1 MHYQIFPV
9 THFQQNCSLLW
20 CEATRQAAL
29 IDPGGEAERL
39 IEGITRQ
46 QVTLTQI
53 LLTHGHVDHVGAAAQ
68 LAAYY
73 RVPMIGPH
81 VAEAELLDALPLQC
95 QLLGVTPPVT
105 SFRPNRWLAE
115 GESIILGEQQL
126 SVLHCPGH
134 TPGHLVFF
142 CAAAHLAWVGDVL
155 FRGSVGRTD
164 LPGGDAAT
172 LQFSIQQK
180 LWLLGDEVTFIPGHG
195 PLSTIGHERRY
206 NPWVQS

>member
-81 VAEAELLDALPLQC
+81 VA
-95 QLLGVTPPVT
+95 G
-105 SFRPNRWLAE
+105 
-115 GESIILGEQQL
+115 
-126 SVLHCPGH
+126 
-134 TPGHLVFF
+134 
-142 CAAAHLAWVGDVL
+142 
-155 FRGSVGRTD
+155 
-164 LPGGDAAT
+164 
-172 LQFSIQQK
+172 
-180 LWLLGDEVTFIPGHG
+180 
-195 PLSTIGHERRY
+195 
-206 NPWVQS
+206 